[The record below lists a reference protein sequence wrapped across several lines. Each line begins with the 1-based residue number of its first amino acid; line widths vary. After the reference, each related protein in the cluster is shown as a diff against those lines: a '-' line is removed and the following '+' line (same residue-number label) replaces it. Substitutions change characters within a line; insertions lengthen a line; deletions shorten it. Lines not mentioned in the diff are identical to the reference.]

1 MIPNSAPAGF
11 PLMINGGEQEHD
23 KSAIVSEASAMTFS
37 TGTTVSTGMS
47 GRSANAAPTRR
58 TRRKRDPHG
67 TREAI
72 LEAARQ
78 QLAQDGK
85 EGVSV
90 AQVAQRAGVNRGTA
104 YQHFQTRE
112 QLIEATAAWVS
123 DKLYRAVFGDPA
135 VARAQPVES
144 ISIEATT
151 ENLAEFAMENP
162 EVGRVWLFEVLSSR
176 RPANDPFWQQY
187 VSNLERFAKTKLA
200 QPGIDAE
207 VVSVLMLAGALLW
220 PVWARAHT
228 RSAKERQQMAK
239 RFTREVLRLCL
250 HGTLRPDKYADLD
263 QLLAQGNGQARP
275 SLI

>member
-1 MIPNSAPAGF
+1 M
-11 PLMINGGEQEHD
+11 
-23 KSAIVSEASAMTFS
+23 S
-37 TGTTVSTGMS
+37 TPPVTS
-47 GRSANAAPTRR
+47 GRSAQTTATRR
-58 TRRKRDPHG
+58 PRRKRDPQS

-123 DKLYRAVFGDPA
+123 DKLYRSVFGDPA
-135 VARAQPVES
+135 VARGQPVES
-144 ISIEATT
+144 VSVAGIT
-151 ENLAEFAMENP
+151 EQLAEFAMENP
-162 EVGRVWLFEVLSSR
+162 EIGRIWLYEVLSSR
-176 RPANDPFWQQY
+176 RPTNDPFWQQY
-187 VSNLERFAKTKLA
+187 VTNFERFAKTNLA
-200 QPGIDAE
+200 QPGVDAE
-207 VVSVLMLAGALLW
+207 VVSVLLLAGAFLW
-220 PVWARAHT
+220 PVWARAHA

-250 HGTLRPDKYADLD
+250 HGTLRPEKYPDLEE
-263 QLLAQGNGQARP
+263 LVRQGNGQARP
-275 SLI
+275 RLT